1 VKWARFSGIYREKIR
16 VHTTEISEE
25 PWARFAEGRC
35 IILGMHLILT
45 HEQADFDALA
55 SLFGASIL
63 DERAL
68 PVLPRRINRN
78 VRSFITLYGT
88 DFSFVDPRDL
98 PGEKV
103 ESVTLVDTQSL
114 ITLKGMGPKTTV
126 RVVDHHPLRSGLPDD
141 WQVTIEEIGA
151 TTTLLVEVMQVRNER
166 LSSVQATLLLLG
178 IYEDTGSLTYSRTMP
193 RDARATAWLLEQ
205 GASLKI
211 ASDFLN
217 PPLSAN
223 QRNLYE
229 ELLENIQTHQI
240 NGHRIVVAC
249 GDASDVD
256 EEISTLAHKLRDL
269 LDPDALFVVVY
280 TQDGVRI
287 VARSSSD
294 AIDVSKVTAEF
305 GGGGHDRAAA
315 ALIKTPF
322 SLQGRR
328 DGDEGED
335 SEIQEPPQNNGASL
349 PVLQEAC
356 RKLLE
361 VLPNYIEPS
370 STVAQIM
377 SRGPQLLDP
386 QTPVKEVAQM
396 MQRSGFEGYPVVDDG
411 KVVGLLTRRAVD
423 RAMAHRLNLTA
434 NSLMEAGE
442 VSVRPGDSLQLLQ
455 VRMTDSGW
463 GQVPVVNEDGV
474 VIGIVTRTDLL
485 KTLAPPDSR
494 NGAGN
499 LADRLERALPQPRLE
514 LIKRVADQAAERQ
527 MAIYIVGGFVR
538 DLLLDL
544 PSLDFDIVVE
554 GDAIALG
561 KALGKKY
568 GGRVTSHTRFGTAK
582 WYVRESEFGGKESPM
597 DPQASIPEFLDLISA
612 RTEFYEHPT
621 ALPTVERG
629 SIKLDLH
636 RRDFTINTLALRL
649 DGNHYGELHDY
660 WGGLADLERGLV
672 RVLHSLSFVDDPTR
686 LLRAVR
692 YEQRY
697 GFEIES
703 RTRQLMEEAKPMLEK
718 LSAER
723 VRHELDRMLDEPNWY
738 EMIDRLAELGLLNAI
753 HPKLVAPSPD
763 FSAPTDEGLASYP
776 PPGMLPPN
784 RTLAWLL
791 WLSPVD
797 PATIK
802 TLSRRLRFPAA
813 LTRLLLAASTLRADL
828 PALSDSLPSGWVDR
842 LEDAPALAVYAVSLS
857 AQGRTK
863 QALQDYLE
871 KWRHIKP
878 LTTGHDL
885 KGLGLPPG
893 PKYQN
898 ILRALR
904 NAWLNGEIDSEK
916 GEDALLERLL
926 SQGSI

>member
-1 VKWARFSGIYREKIR
+1 
-16 VHTTEISEE
+16 
-25 PWARFAEGRC
+25 
-35 IILGMHLILT
+35 MHLILT

-63 DERAL
+63 DEKAV

-78 VRSFITLYGT
+78 LRSFITLYGA

-98 PGEKV
+98 PQKKV
-103 ESVTLVDTQSL
+103 EGVTLVDTQSL
-114 ITLKGMGPKTTV
+114 ITLKGMGPKTPV
-126 RVVDHHPLRSGLPDD
+126 RVLDHHPLRPGLPDD

-151 TTTLLVEVMQVRNER
+151 TTTMLVEVMQVQNER
-166 LSSVQATLLLLG
+166 LTTVQATLLLLG
-178 IYEDTGSLTYSRTMP
+178 IYEDTGSLTYTRTTP
-193 RDARATAWLLEQ
+193 RDARAAAWLLEH

-211 ASDFLN
+211 AADFLN

-223 QRNLYE
+223 QRKLYE
-229 ELLENIQTHQI
+229 ELLENTQNHQI
-240 NGHRIVVAC
+240 NGHRIVIAC
-249 GDASDVD
+249 GDASAVD

-287 VARSSSD
+287 VARSTSD

-315 ALIKTPF
+315 ALIRLESPSPLGSPTGV
-322 SLQGRR
+322 LREGVR
-328 DGDEGED
+328 GEGE
-335 SEIQEPPQNNGASL
+335 SPQYTGGKL
-349 PVLQEAC
+349 PVLQETC
-356 RKLLE
+356 GKLLE
-361 VLPNYIEPS
+361 VLSKHVEPS
-370 STVAQIM
+370 ITVAQIM

-386 QTPVKEVAQM
+386 QTPVKEVARM
-396 MQRSGFEGYPVVDDG
+396 MQRSGFEGYPVVDAG

-423 RAMAHRLNLTA
+423 RAMAHKLNLTA
-434 NSLMEAGE
+434 NSLMDAGE
-442 VSVRPGDSLQLLQ
+442 VTVQPSDSLQQLQ
-455 VRMTDSGW
+455 ARMTDSGW
-463 GQVPVVNEDGV
+463 GQVPVVNDKGD

-485 KTLAPPDSR
+485 KMLAPPDLR
-494 NGAGN
+494 NGARN
-499 LADRLERALPQPRLE
+499 QAARLERALPQARLD
-514 LIKRVADQAAERQ
+514 LIKRVAEQAAEQ
-527 MAIYIVGGFVR
+527 HMAIYIVGGFVR
-538 DLLLDL
+538 DLLLER

-561 KALGKKY
+561 RALGKKY

-582 WYVRESEFGGKESPM
+582 WYVREVDFGSRETSSAHQ
-597 DPQASIPEFLDLISA
+597 DSIPEFLDLISA

-660 WGGLADLERGLV
+660 WGGLADIERGIV

-703 RTRQLMEEAKPMLEK
+703 RTHQLMDEALPMLEK
-718 LSAER
+718 LSPER
-723 VRHELDRMLDEPNWY
+723 VRHELDRMLEEPNWS
-738 EMIDRLAELGLLNAI
+738 EMINRLENLGLLKAI
-753 HPKLVAPSPD
+753 HPELMPPGRD
-763 FSAPTDEGLASYP
+763 FSLPADDGLASYT
-776 PPGMLPPN
+776 PPGLYLPQGGLPPN

-791 WLSPVD
+791 WLSPVE

-802 TLSRRLRFPAA
+802 ALSLRLRFPAA
-813 LTRLLLAASTLRADL
+813 LTRLLLAASTLDADL
-828 PALSDSLPSGWVDR
+828 PALNGSLPSGWVDR
-842 LEDAPALAVYAVSLS
+842 LEDVPEMAVYAVSLS
-857 AQGRTK
+857 TEAQTK
-863 QALQDYLE
+863 RALQNYLE
-871 KWRHIKP
+871 TWRHIKP
-878 LTTGHDL
+878 KTTGHDL
-885 KGLGLPPG
+885 KQLGLPPG

-898 ILRALR
+898 ILRELR
-904 NAWLNGEIDSEK
+904 KAWLDGEIKSE
-916 GEDALLERLL
+916 EEEIALLEQLL
-926 SQGSI
+926 SKVNP

>member
-1 VKWARFSGIYREKIR
+1 V
-16 VHTTEISEE
+16 
-25 PWARFAEGRC
+25 
-35 IILGMHLILT
+35 
-45 HEQADFDALA
+45 
-55 SLFGASIL
+55 
-63 DERAL
+63 
-68 PVLPRRINRN
+68 
-78 VRSFITLYGT
+78 

-98 PGEKV
+98 PQKKV
-103 ESVTLVDTQSL
+103 ESVTLVDTQAL

-141 WQVTIEEIGA
+141 WQVTIEEVGA
-151 TTTLLVEVMQVRNER
+151 TTTMLVEVMQVQNER
-166 LSSVQATLLLLG
+166 LSSIQATLLLLG
-178 IYEDTGSLTYSRTMP
+178 IYEDTGSLTYSRTTP
-193 RDARATAWLLEQ
+193 RDARAAAWLLEN

-223 QRNLYE
+223 QRKLYE
-229 ELLENIQTHQI
+229 ELLENTHNHLI
-240 NGHRIVVAC
+240 NGHRIAIAC
-249 GDASDVD
+249 GDASHVD

-287 VARSSSD
+287 VARSTSD
-294 AIDVSKVTAEF
+294 AIDVSKVMAEF

-315 ALIKTPF
+315 ALIRSEPA
-322 SLQGRR
+322 SSSARG
-328 DGDEGED
+328 EGEIPL
-335 SEIQEPPQNNGASL
+335 ENGSSL
-349 PVLQEAC
+349 LALQEAC

-361 VLPNYIEPS
+361 LLPTHVEPS
-370 STVAQIM
+370 TTVAQIM

-396 MQRSGFEGYPVVDDG
+396 MQRSGFEGYPVVDNG

-423 RAMAHRLNLTA
+423 RAMAHKLNLTA
-434 NSLMEAGE
+434 NSLMDAGE
-442 VSVRPGDSLQLLQ
+442 VTVQTGDSLQQLQ
-455 VRMTDSGW
+455 ARMTDSGW

-485 KTLAPPDSR
+485 KMLAPPDER
-494 NGAGN
+494 NGVRN
-499 LADRLERALPQPRLE
+499 LAARLEKALPGPRLD
-514 LIKRVADQAAERQ
+514 LIKRVAAQAAERQ
-527 MAIYIVGGFVR
+527 MAVYIVGGFVR
-538 DLLLDL
+538 DLLLER
-544 PSLDFDIVVE
+544 PSLDFDMVVE

-561 KALGKKY
+561 KALAKKY

-582 WYVRESEFGGKESPM
+582 WYVRESEFGSRKSSA
-597 DPQASIPEFLDLISA
+597 DTQAMIPEFLDLISA

-660 WGGLADLERGLV
+660 WGGLADIERGLV

-703 RTRQLMEEAKPMLEK
+703 RTRQLMDEARPMLEK

-723 VRHELDRMLDEPNWY
+723 VRHELDRMLDESNWY
-738 EMIDRLAELGLLNAI
+738 EMIARLEKLGLLKAI
-753 HPKLVAPSPD
+753 HVALTPPSPG
-763 FSAPTDEGLASYP
+763 FSPPTDEGLASYP
-776 PPGMLPPN
+776 LPGMLLPN

-791 WLSPVD
+791 WLSPLES
-797 PATIK
+797 ATIK

-813 LTRLLLAASTLRADL
+813 LTRLLLAASLLRADL
-828 PALSDSLPSGWVDR
+828 QTLVDSPPSSWVDR
-842 LEDAPALAVYAVSLS
+842 LEDMPELAVYAVSLS
-857 AQGRTK
+857 VEG
-863 QALQDYLE
+863 QAKRALNDYLK
-871 KWRHIKP
+871 KWRHVKP
-878 LTTGHDL
+878 RTTGHDL
-885 KGLGLPPG
+885 KQLGLPPG
-893 PKYQN
+893 PNYQN
-898 ILRALR
+898 ILRTLR
-904 NAWLNGEIDSEK
+904 NAWLDGEIDAEN
-916 GEDALLERLL
+916 EEIALLEHLL
-926 SQGSI
+926 SQIRL

>member
-1 VKWARFSGIYREKIR
+1 
-16 VHTTEISEE
+16 
-25 PWARFAEGRC
+25 
-35 IILGMHLILT
+35 MHLILT

-63 DERAL
+63 DERAV

-78 VRSFITLYGT
+78 VRSFITLYGA
-88 DFSFVDPRDL
+88 DFSFIDPRDL
-98 PGEKV
+98 LPKKV
-103 ESVTLVDTQSL
+103 ERVTLVDTQSL
-114 ITLKGMGPKTTV
+114 ITLKGMSSKTAV
-126 RVVDHHPLRSGLPDD
+126 CVVDHHPLRPGLPDD

-151 TTTLLVEVMQVRNER
+151 TTTMLVEVMQVQNEH
-166 LSSVQATLLLLG
+166 LSNIQATLLLLG
-178 IYEDTGSLTYSRTMP
+178 IYEDTGSLTYSRTTP
-193 RDARATAWLLEQ
+193 RDARAAAWLLER
-205 GASLKI
+205 GASLNI
-211 ASDFLN
+211 AADFLN

-223 QRNLYE
+223 QRKLYE
-229 ELLENIQTHQI
+229 ELLENTQNHQI
-240 NGHRIVVAC
+240 NGHRIVIAC
-249 GDASDVD
+249 GDASKVD

-269 LDPDALFVVVY
+269 LDPDALFVVVI

-287 VARSSSD
+287 VARSTSD
-294 AIDVSKVTAEF
+294 AIDVSKITAEF

-315 ALIKTPF
+315 ALIRSTYP
-322 SLQGRR
+322 SPEGLGVRGE
-328 DGDEGED
+328 GDKPED
-335 SEIQEPPQNNGASL
+335 EEKSQENGNSL
-349 PVLQEAC
+349 PALQETCKKLLAVLQEH
-356 RKLLE
+356 
-361 VLPNYIEPS
+361 VEPS

-423 RAMAHRLNLTA
+423 RAMAHKLNLTA

-442 VSVRPGDSLQLLQ
+442 VTVNPGDSLQLLQ
-455 VRMTDSGW
+455 ARMTDSGW
-463 GQVPVVNEDGV
+463 GQLPVVDDDGV

-485 KTLAPPDSR
+485 KMLAPPDAR
-494 NGAGN
+494 NGARN
-499 LADRLERALPQPRLE
+499 LADRLEKALPGPRLD
-514 LIKRVADQAAERQ
+514 LIKRVAAQAAERQ
-527 MAIYIVGGFVR
+527 MAIYLVGGFVR
-538 DLLLDL
+538 DLLLER
-544 PSLDFDIVVE
+544 PSQDFDIVVE

-582 WYVRESEFGGKESPM
+582 WYVRESELGSREPSANP
-597 DPQASIPEFLDLISA
+597 DDSIPEFLDLISA

-660 WGGLADLERGLV
+660 WGGLADIERGIV

-697 GFEIES
+697 GFKIES
-703 RTRQLMEEAKPMLEK
+703 RTRQLMDEAKPMLEK

-723 VRHELDRMLDEPNWY
+723 VRHELDRMLDESNWH
-738 EMIDRLAELGLLNAI
+738 EMIDRLAELGLLHSI
-753 HPKLVAPSPD
+753 HPALVAPAPD
-763 FSAPTDEGLASYP
+763 FSAPADEGLASYT
-776 PPGMLPPN
+776 PPGMLQPN

-797 PATIK
+797 LAAIK
-802 TLSRRLRFPAA
+802 TLSHRLRFPAA
-813 LTRLLLAASTLRADL
+813 LTRLLLAASTLHIDL
-828 PALSDSLPSGWVDR
+828 PALADSPPSGWVDR
-842 LEDAPALAVYAVSLS
+842 LEAVPELAIYAVSLS
-857 AQGRTK
+857 AEGRAK
-863 QALQDYLE
+863 QALNDYLE

-878 LTTGHDL
+878 RTTGHDL
-885 KGLGLPPG
+885 KQLGLPPG

-898 ILRALR
+898 ILRTLR
-904 NAWLNGEIDSEK
+904 NAWLDGEIESED
-916 GEDALLERLL
+916 EEARLL
-926 SQGSI
+926 KHLILQDSS

>member
-1 VKWARFSGIYREKIR
+1 MY
-16 VHTTEISEE
+16 
-25 PWARFAEGRC
+25 
-35 IILGMHLILT
+35 LILT

-63 DERAL
+63 DERAV

-78 VRSFITLYGT
+78 VRSFITLYGV

-98 PGEKV
+98 PQKKV

-151 TTTLLVEVMQVRNER
+151 TTTMLVEVMQVQNEH
-166 LSSVQATLLLLG
+166 LSSIQATLLLLG
-178 IYEDTGSLTYSRTMP
+178 IYEDTGSLTYSRTTP
-193 RDARATAWLLEQ
+193 RDARAAAWLLEQ

-211 ASDFLN
+211 AADFLN

-223 QRNLYE
+223 QRKLYE
-229 ELLENIQTHQI
+229 ELLENTQNHLI
-240 NGHRIVVAC
+240 NGHRIVIAC
-249 GDASDVD
+249 GDASDLD

-269 LDPDALFVVVY
+269 LDPDALFVVVS

-287 VARSSSD
+287 VARSTSD
-294 AIDVSKVTAEF
+294 AIDVSKVMAEF

-315 ALIKTPF
+315 ALIRSPL
-322 SLQGRR
+322 SPEGREPEAKENSQ
-328 DGDEGED
+328 DTD
-335 SEIQEPPQNNGASL
+335 SGL
-349 PVLQEAC
+349 PALQEAC

-361 VLPNYIEPS
+361 VLPNHVEPS

-423 RAMAHRLNLTA
+423 RAMAHKLNLTA
-434 NSLMEAGE
+434 NSLMDAGE
-442 VSVRPGDSLQLLQ
+442 VTVHTGDSLQQLQ
-455 VRMTDSGW
+455 ARMTDSGW
-463 GQVPVVNEDGV
+463 GQVPVVNDDGV

-485 KTLAPPDSR
+485 KMLAPPDAR
-494 NGAGN
+494 NGARN
-499 LADRLERALPQPRLE
+499 LATRFEKALPGPRLD
-514 LIKRVADQAAERQ
+514 LIKRVAARAAERQ
-527 MAIYIVGGFVR
+527 MAVYIVGGFVR
-538 DLLLDL
+538 DLLLER
-544 PSLDFDIVVE
+544 PSLDFDMVVE

-561 KALGKKY
+561 KALAKKY
-568 GGRVTSHTRFGTAK
+568 GGRITSHTRFGTAK
-582 WYVRESEFGGKESPM
+582 WYVLESEFGRRESSA
-597 DPQASIPEFLDLISA
+597 DSQDSIPEFLDLISA

-660 WGGLADLERGLV
+660 WGGLADIERGIV

-703 RTRQLMEEAKPMLEK
+703 RTHQLMDEARPMLEK
-718 LSAER
+718 LTSER

-738 EMIDRLAELGLLNAI
+738 EMINRLEDLELLKAI
-753 HPKLVAPSPD
+753 HPALTPPDPD
-763 FSAPTDEGLASYP
+763 FSLPVEEELP
-776 PPGMLPPN
+776 PYQPQSGLPPN

-791 WLSPVD
+791 WLSPAD

-813 LTRLLLAASTLRADL
+813 LTRLLLAASLLRADL
-828 PALSDSLPSGWVDR
+828 PALADSPPSGWVDR
-842 LEDAPALAVYAVSLS
+842 LEDVPELAVYAVSLS
-857 AQGRTK
+857 AEGQAK
-863 QALQDYLE
+863 QALNDYLE
-871 KWRHIKP
+871 KWRHTKP
-878 LTTGHDL
+878 RTTGHDL
-885 KGLGLPPG
+885 KQLGLPPG
-893 PKYQN
+893 PNYQN
-898 ILRALR
+898 ILRTLR
-904 NAWLNGEIDSEK
+904 SAWLDGEIDSEN
-916 GEDALLERLL
+916 EETALLEHLL
-926 SQGSI
+926 SQIRL